1 RTEIPIGRL
10 MVEYQ
15 KTAIVAQQQLANDVA
30 AVEAQNAEIKE
41 SNGRLAQILQAVSG
55 QNRGEDRDGWKAWWI
70 DILGYS
76 YSPPRETPKPTFV
89 QNVPLAY
96 QPQPVS
102 VMSADFAT
110 GPPKI
115 QTSVSP
121 NSTVSCFAAGTL
133 VRTLS
138 GPRPIEDIQVGDRL
152 LTRDTE
158 SGALSYQPVLVVHHN
173 PPSKTLRINLEN
185 EAIVSS
191 VFHRFWRAGKGWA
204 MARDL
209 QPGDTLRT
217 LSGQSRV
224 VSVEED
230 QVQPVFNLDVAEN
243 RTFFVGQAGTLVHD
257 NTVPSPRDRRFDVPP
272 TLVSR
277 QGD

>member
-1 RTEIPIGRL
+1 
-10 MVEYQ
+10 M
-15 KTAIVAQQQLANDVA
+15 
-30 AVEAQNAEIKE
+30 
-41 SNGRLAQILQAVSG
+41 
-55 QNRGEDRDGWKAWWI
+55 
-70 DILGYS
+70 
-76 YSPPRETPKPTFV
+76 
-89 QNVPLAY
+89 
-96 QPQPVS
+96 
-102 VMSADFAT
+102 
-110 GPPKI
+110 
-115 QTSVSP
+115 
-121 NSTVSCFAAGTL
+121 SCFAAGTL

-138 GPRPIEDIQVGDRL
+138 GPRPIEDVQVGDRL

-173 PPSKTLRINLEN
+173 PPSKTLRITLEN

-209 QPGDTLRT
+209 QPGDVLRT
-217 LSGQSRV
+217 LSGQARV

-243 RTFFVGQAGTLVHD
+243 QTFFVGQEGALVHD

-272 TLVSR
+272 TLVFR
-277 QGD
+277 QED